1 MIEVNSI
8 VGVGVEFLKL
18 AHMKKVCGSMLP
30 LKDLEAI
37 NRVLNAHGVV
47 VAKVDS
53 VCTVHWDEG
62 HELYDEDS
70 KQHLVS
76 TMHTDYLREVS

>member
-1 MIEVNSI
+1 MNSI

-18 AHMKKVCGSMLP
+18 AHMI
-30 LKDLEAI
+30 KDLEAI
-37 NRVLNAHGVV
+37 NRALNAHGVV